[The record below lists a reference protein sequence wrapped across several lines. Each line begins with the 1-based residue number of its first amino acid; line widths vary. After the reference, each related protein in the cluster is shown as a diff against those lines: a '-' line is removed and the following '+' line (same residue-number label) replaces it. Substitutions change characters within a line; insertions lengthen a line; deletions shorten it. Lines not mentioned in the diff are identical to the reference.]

1 MKIDPIFYEDY
12 LKNKFENINIIFLYG
27 TNIGLVDLTYKKTL
41 EILKID
47 TNNPFSVSKL
57 DGNEFKDNPVT
68 FKKGDWFMTG
78 SVIQPFKVN
87 KGDKLKVDFRTLGK
101 INVDFI

>member
-27 TNIGLVDLTYKKTL
+27 TNTGLVDLTYKKTV

-47 TNNPFSVSKL
+47 TSDPSRVLSPYTFVKY
-57 DGNEFKDNPVT
+57 NEMKESPNYTEVVGEVESIDMDNYT
-68 FKKGDWFMTG
+68 FYSISSLFWA
-78 SVIQPFKVN
+78 
-87 KGDKLKVDFRTLGK
+87 
-101 INVDFI
+101 